1 MRAHTAEHA
10 VSLLLAHSLAHSLP
24 PTVWLCRAHSQ
35 SALFNFQSLLT
46 VLLLFI
52 CTCTY
57 AHAYAPSWLNAHKK
71 GFRGLFWKSARVG
84 ERLSAWVSLSLIA
97 MAVYVLFYQK

>member
-1 MRAHTAEHA
+1 MLS
-10 VSLLLAHSLAHSLP
+10 SLSLSP
-24 PTVWLCRAHSQ
+24 RQ

-52 CTCTY
+52 CSCTY
-57 AHAYAPSWLNAHKK
+57 IHAYAPSWLNANKK

-84 ERLSAWVSLSLIA
+84 ERLSAWVSVSLIA
-97 MAVYVLFYQK
+97 MGVYILFYQK